1 MSAPTIKT
9 ERLILRSIEES
20 DALQL
25 KYLLC
30 PEIEK
35 TSGPY
40 MPHSEDQLLAHV
52 ERIKGDTS
60 WGITLYDG
68 TFIGDIGVFSKKEN
82 KGEMAWYV
90 DPKYWHNGYAYEAGI
105 AVIKYCF
112 DELCMEMITAEI
124 EASNTAS
131 RMLAQKL
138 GFQLDN
144 ILNEADFYGKTT
156 DVAYYSIK
164 NM

>member
-1 MSAPTIKT
+1 MFSV
-9 ERLILRSIEES
+9 L
-20 DALQL
+20 
-25 KYLLC
+25 
-30 PEIEK
+30 
-35 TSGPY
+35 SG
-40 MPHSEDQLLAHV
+40 
-52 ERIKGDTS
+52 
-60 WGITLYDG
+60 
-68 TFIGDIGVFSKKEN
+68 

-124 EASNTAS
+124 EESNTAS

-144 ILNEADFYGKTT
+144 VLNESDFYGKTT